1 MRTIIVYISLL
12 LFSLAFQE
20 VFSQEVFSQEVAS
33 VETEVSSEEKSQ
45 VFFEKK
51 KAEIVAKEKEKL
63 RYEIERINDQLERG
77 KLGKEEAEKQKK
89 EYAEKHARNI
99 ENKIAILRNNIE
111 LQERNEDFSENYI
124 AIGGKGKAVDIN
136 INENDKYDNRTT
148 NDLVIAAGFNNALEK
163 GQSLNDSD
171 FKIAGSRFFEIGW
184 AWKTRVFK
192 NTNWLRFR
200 YGVSF
205 QLNGLKPTDNRYF
218 VEEGDM
224 TRLEKFDLDLD
235 KSKFRMDNL
244 VVPIHFEMGPS
255 KKSETVNRLH
265 FSTYKMLKVGIG
277 GYAGF
282 NIGERQKL
290 KYKADGDKVKE
301 KLKNSYNTNDFVY
314 GLSAYLGWGGATL
327 YGKYD
332 LNPIFQDP
340 NKELHNFSLGLR
352 FDVD

>member
-1 MRTIIVYISLL
+1 MKTITFYISLL
-12 LFSLAFQE
+12 LFSFAFQE
-20 VFSQEVFSQEVAS
+20 AFSQEVAS
-33 VETEVSSEEKSQ
+33 QNSELTSENKSKA
-45 VFFEKK
+45 FFEKE

-63 RYEIERINDQLERG
+63 KVQIERINTQLEEGGITR
-77 KLGKEEAEKQKK
+77 EESGKQKK
-89 EYAEKHARNI
+89 ELAEKHARNI
-99 ENKIAILRNNIE
+99 ENKIAILENEMALRDRNGE
-111 LQERNEDFSENYI
+111 LSEDYI
-124 AIGGKGKAVDIN
+124 AIGGKGKALDIN
-136 INENDKYDNRTT
+136 INTQDKYDNRTT
-148 NDLVIAAGFNNALEK
+148 SDLVIAAGFNNALEK

-171 FKIAGSRFFEIGW
+171 FKIGGSRFFELGW

-218 VEEGDM
+218 VQEGDE
-224 TRLEKFDLDLD
+224 TYLEKFTLDLD

-244 VVPIHFEMGPS
+244 VVPIHFELGPS
-255 KKSETVNRLH
+255 KRTETENRLH
-265 FSTYKMLKVGIG
+265 FSTYKMLKIGIG
-277 GYAGF
+277 GYAGL

-290 KYKADGDKVKE
+290 KYKRDGEKVKE
-301 KLKNSYNTNDFVY
+301 KLKSSYNTHDFVY
-314 GLSAYLGWGGATL
+314 GLSAYLGWGGVTL

-340 NKELHNFSLGLR
+340 NRELHNFSLGLR